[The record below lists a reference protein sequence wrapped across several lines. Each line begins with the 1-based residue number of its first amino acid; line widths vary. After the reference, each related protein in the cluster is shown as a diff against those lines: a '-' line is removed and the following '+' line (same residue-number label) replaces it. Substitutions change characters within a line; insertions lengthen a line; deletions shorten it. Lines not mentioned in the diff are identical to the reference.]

1 MEQIESLCDYC
12 LTQPHL
18 QWPYISRVVMR
29 RTLLIDRAGDFGF
42 FRRLRAFVIPI
53 DSVVL

>member
-1 MEQIESLCDYC
+1 MEQIEILCDDC
-12 LTQPHL
+12 LTQRHF

-29 RTLLIDRAGDFGF
+29 RTLLIDRAGDLGF